1 MRGGGTPIMGS
12 SLILPDWAAP
22 PGVRAL
28 ATTRRGG
35 VSRAPWDGF
44 NLAEHVGDDAQA
56 VAANRA
62 LLRRELPAEPLWL
75 AQVHGTRCVDAAL
88 TAPGAQADASFARRR
103 GVVCAVLTA
112 DCLPVLLCD
121 DRATVVGVAHAGW
134 RGLAAGVIEATVTA
148 MDEPGERLMAWLGP
162 AIGPQAFEVGGEV
175 REAFI
180 AGDPRAARAFTTVA
194 GGKWL
199 CDIYQLARQRLG
211 ALGVHRVAC
220 QRSGRP
226 DIDGPRGGVSVTQS
240 EGTTVDCCTA
250 SDAERFF
257 SYRRD
262 GVTGRMAS
270 LIWLE

>member
-1 MRGGGTPIMGS
+1 MSADFMI
-12 SLILPDWAAP
+12 PDWPAP

-28 ATTRRGG
+28 ATTRSGG
-35 VSRAPWDGF
+35 VSAPPWHSF
-44 NLAEHVGDDAQA
+44 NLGDHVGDDPRA

-62 LLRRELPAEPLWL
+62 LLQRQLPAAPLWL
-75 AQVHGTRCVDAAL
+75 SQVHGTRCVDAAAA
-88 TAPGAQADASFARRR
+88 TMVATGIEADASFARQR

-121 DRATVVGVAHAGW
+121 DAATVVAVAHAGW
-134 RGLAAGVIEATVTA
+134 RGLAAGVIEAAVGA
-148 MDEPGERLMAWLGP
+148 MREPGEHLMAWLGP

-175 REAFI
+175 RDTFVAHDAQAAQAFV
-180 AGDPRAARAFTTVA
+180 AAP

-199 CDIYQLARQRLG
+199 CDIYQLARQRLD
-211 ALGVHRVAC
+211 ALGIRRIAGADSCTVAGA
-220 QRSGRP
+220 Q
-226 DIDGPRGGVSVTQS
+226 
-240 EGTTVDCCTA
+240 
-250 SDAERFF
+250 RFF